1 MRIFHIVPGSG
12 GGFYCQNCVRDVG
25 LARAQHGAGHEVL
38 FVPMYLPFME
48 MADGAVPQAPV
59 FYGAVNVYLEQ
70 RVPLYRRLPAAWR
83 RCLDAPGILRWAAG
97 KAGTTQADGLGDL
110 TLSVLAGRA
119 GRQRSEL
126 DQMITW
132 MKTQPSPDIIHIS
145 NALLLGLVPALRE
158 AFTARIVCTLQDEDS
173 WLDALPSPWREHCWD
188 RIREL
193 ARRVDGFIP
202 VSATYAALI
211 HPRLALSGTP
221 CRMIPLGID
230 TDAFVPPSAPPSI
243 PTLGFL
249 SALTPP
255 HGLDILVEAF
265 IALRRRPSLANLRLR
280 VTGGRLDTKTTFIR
294 QVEARLEASGHGA
307 SVDFV
312 EAYREPLRSEFLR
325 SLSVLSVPAR
335 RPEAFGLFQI
345 EAMACGVP
353 VVQPRLGAYP
363 EIVEATGGGVIYDD
377 LSPEGLA
384 NALYPLLAEP
394 GLAARYGR
402 ASRAAV
408 VASYGLPRLV
418 AEMERFYRE
427 VQSRNG
433 TTDVAGIG

>member
-70 RVPLYRRLPAAWR
+70 KVPLYRRLPAAWR
-83 RCLDAPGILRWAAG
+83 RCMDAPALLRWAAG
-97 KAGTTQADGLGDL
+97 KAGATQADGLGDM
-110 TLSVLAGRA
+110 TFSVIEGRN
-119 GRQRSEL
+119 GRQRREL
-126 DQMITW
+126 DQMIAW
-132 MKTQPSPDIIHIS
+132 MKTQPPPDIIHIS

-158 AFTARIVCTLQDEDS
+158 SFTARIVCTLQDEDT
-173 WLDALPSPWREHCWD
+173 WLDALPPPWSERCWD

-193 ARRVDGFIP
+193 ARQVDGFIP
-202 VSATYAALI
+202 VSMTYAALMQ
-211 HPRLALSGTP
+211 PRLGLSDAQ
-221 CRMIPLGID
+221 CRVIPLGIATD
-230 TDAFVPPSAPPSI
+230 TFVPPPAPPSV

-249 SALTPP
+249 SELTPP
-255 HGLDILVEAF
+255 YGLDILVEAF
-265 IALRRRPSLANLRLR
+265 IALRRRPELANLRLR
-280 VTGGRLDTKTTFIR
+280 VTGGRLDTRTAFIR

-307 SVDFV
+307 DVDIV
-312 EAYREPLRSEFLR
+312 EAYREPLRSGFLQ

-363 EIVEATGGGVIYDD
+363 EIVAATGGGVIYDD
-377 LSPEGLA
+377 LSPAGLA
-384 NALYPLLAEP
+384 KALYPLLVEP
-394 GLAARYGR
+394 ELAARYGR
-402 ASRAAV
+402 AGRAAV

-418 AEMERFYRE
+418 VEMDRFYRGILE
-427 VQSRNG
+427 G
-433 TTDVAGIG
+433 TVKFYEKG